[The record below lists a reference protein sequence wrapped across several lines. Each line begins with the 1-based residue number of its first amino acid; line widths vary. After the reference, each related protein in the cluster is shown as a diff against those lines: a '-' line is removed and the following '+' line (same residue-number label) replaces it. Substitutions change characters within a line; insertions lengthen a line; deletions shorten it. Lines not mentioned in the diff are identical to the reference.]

1 MVLNGLKGGNIWTID
16 DIDDIDIV
24 KEEGTS
30 RGEIP
35 LDDINCGIVE
45 KLLPFV

>member
-1 MVLNGLKGGNIWTID
+1 VVLNDLKGGNIWKID
-16 DIDDIDIV
+16 DIGDVDVV

-35 LDDINCGIVE
+35 LDDVNCGIVE